1 MHVINASSPSRRP
14 GTALWVTTGLML
26 LAAPPPQGFIM
37 CMFALGSYSRFLTVL
52 FWAFSTCRFHPLS
65 IPLFAEETQLIFLSF
80 LESGSQW
87 LCHRANLLFRIPCG
101 FVVESSC
108 LIKIQVLLFGVALG
122 KWCDDFMCSISTW
135 PSLMRNWVVTD
146 RCWQWTSPPF
156 KVLLWTPNFKHT

>member
-1 MHVINASSPSRRP
+1 
-14 GTALWVTTGLML
+14 
-26 LAAPPPQGFIM
+26 M

-52 FWAFSTCRFHPLS
+52 FWAFSTCRFYPLS

-87 LCHRANLLFRIPCG
+87 LCHRANLLLRIPCG

-135 PSLMRNWVVTD
+135 PSLMRKWVVTD
-146 RCWQWTSPPF
+146 MCWQWTSP
-156 KVLLWTPNFKHT
+156 LLKCYCGHPTLSIPRMFEFNVFAIQCFFLMLQLAHN